1 MCLWTS
7 TPALRFGSE
16 FLKCTGETQE
26 TSIPLAVI
34 LNQEDTLN
42 VPQDLPHHNPALLR
56 PVVQPILHP
65 HLVEGVEAMV
75 MDQGLVMGTDM
86 VLDMTMDMIM
96 DTDMDMS
103 MDMVLDM
110 TMDTIMDTDMIM
122 DMITGMGTA
131 IMDMDIMVI
140 TDMDM
145 VITDMN
151 MVITDMDMVI
161 TDMDMVNMATGTG
174 MVTCMAIVIR
184 KAGSVMG
191 PPAAPAAATLTR

>member
-86 VLDMTMDMIM
+86 VL
-96 DTDMDMS
+96 
-103 MDMVLDM
+103 DMVLDM